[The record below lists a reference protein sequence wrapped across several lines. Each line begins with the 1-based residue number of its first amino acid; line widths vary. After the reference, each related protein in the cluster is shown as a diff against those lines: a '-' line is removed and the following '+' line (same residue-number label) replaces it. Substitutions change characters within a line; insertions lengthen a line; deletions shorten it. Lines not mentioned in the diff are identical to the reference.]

1 MAEGRALRK
10 KKEVRDLMRGFSSDH
25 SSSNEVTFLLQD
37 WSDAYNVGGLLRVAD
52 ALGASKVYA
61 SGRTPQLPNPMI
73 PVTSMGAHRRVE
85 MEWHRVHEE
94 AAKAAQAEGWT
105 LIAVEIAEGAEA
117 YFDVH
122 YPAKTCLVL
131 GAEGAG
137 VFGSVLRRCEGSV
150 FIPMQGK
157 GRSMNVHVS
166 GAVVAFHVKAQAWHQ
181 TVQEKSGTS
190 GPLESL

>member
-10 KKEVRDLMRGFSSDH
+10 KKEVRELMRGFSSEH
-25 SSSNEVTFLLQD
+25 GASNEVTFLLQD

-52 ALGASKVYA
+52 ALGASKIYA
-61 SGRTPQLPNPMI
+61 SGKTPQLPNPMI

-85 MEWHRVHEE
+85 MEWHRVHED
-94 AAKAAQAEGWT
+94 AAKAALADGWT
-105 LIAVEIAEGAEA
+105 LIAVEIAEGAQS
-117 YFDVH
+117 YFDFS
-122 YPAKTCLVL
+122 YPERTCLVL

-137 VFGSVLRRCEGSV
+137 VFGSVLKHCAGSV

-166 GAVVAFHVKAQAWHQ
+166 GAVVAFHAKAEAWRQ
-181 TVQEKSGTS
+181 SVQ
-190 GPLESL
+190 